1 MFKVGVDV
9 GGTFT
14 DLVVLDGQTLR
25 IFKTPT
31 TPDVT
36 EGLINVLQ
44 KAARTLGLSFPDFM
58 GRIALCV
65 HGTTIGTNTML
76 EGSGARVGLLATEGF
91 RDSLAIRRGKREYL
105 WDFRKAY
112 PPPIVPRYLRLGVR
126 ERIDKNGEVLF
137 PLSRESLEAALSLFR
152 KEKVEAIA
160 VCFLNSYLN
169 PVHEA
174 EAESAARAA
183 FPGAFITSSAKLI
196 PVMGEYERT
205 STAVIDAYVG
215 PKTSQYLLLF
225 AERLKEQGL
234 TAPLYL
240 VQSNGGLTGIQ
251 TAARRPSSL
260 ILSGP
265 AAGAPASLFYGR
277 LCGTE
282 NLIFLDM
289 GGTSCDV
296 TLIRSG
302 VPALKDET
310 RVAGYDLALPS
321 IDINTIG
328 AGGGTIAFIDKGGML
343 KVGPRSAGASPG
355 PVCYGKGGG
364 EATIT
369 DANLILGRLNPDY
382 FLGGEIGLDPQ
393 KARAI
398 VGEKIAAPLRL
409 SGEQAALGIIRIANE
424 MIVSAVK
431 KISIERGQD
440 PRNFTLVAGGGA
452 GPLQA
457 CEVSAALGIREV
469 YVAREAAAS
478 CAFGMLITPVRHH
491 YIQSIYKKLRG
502 LTIREFTS
510 WVAALKERAR
520 AENPR
525 PMSFSTFLDLRYR
538 GQQWKLEVEAGE
550 DGFQVE
556 KTEEAFHRRH
566 EALYGFRREYA
577 PVETQAIKL
586 IAEEEME
593 EFSVRPAAR
602 EGKGSVQVGE
612 REIITEG
619 GKKVLAPC
627 YRGSSLLPG
636 LSFQGPSIIEEETTT
651 LYVPSGW
658 KAGVDEYGNYRL
670 RRES

>member
-36 EGLINVLQ
+36 EGLINVLH
-44 KAARTLGLSFPDFM
+44 KAARALELSFPEFM
-58 GRIALCV
+58 GRIALFV

-76 EGSGARVGLLATEGF
+76 EGSGARVGLLTTEGF

-126 ERIDKNGEVLF
+126 ERIDKNGQVLT
-137 PLSRESLEAALSLFR
+137 PLSREMVEEALSHFR
-152 KEKVEAIA
+152 EEKVEAIA

-169 PVHEA
+169 PVHEE
-174 EAESAARAA
+174 EAESAARRA
-183 FPGAFITSSAKLI
+183 FPAAFITSSAKLI

-215 PKTSQYLLLF
+215 PKTSRYLLLF
-225 AERLKEQGL
+225 AEKLKEQGL
-234 TAPLYL
+234 LAPLYL

-251 TAARRPSSL
+251 TAARQPSSL

-277 LCGTE
+277 LCGRE

-302 VPALKDET
+302 MPALKEET
-310 RVAGYDLALPS
+310 RIAGYDMALPS

-343 KVGPRSAGASPG
+343 RVGPRSAGASPG

-364 EATIT
+364 EPTIT
-369 DANLILGRLNPDY
+369 DANLILGRLNPGY
-382 FLGGEIGLDPQ
+382 FLGGEIRLDKQ
-393 KARAI
+393 RADA
-398 VGEKIAAPLRL
+398 VVAEKIAVPLRL
-409 SGEQAALGIIRIANE
+409 SVEQAALGIIRIANE

-457 CEVSAALGIREV
+457 CEVSAALGIKEV
-469 YVAREAAAS
+469 YVPREAAAS
-478 CAFGMLITPVRHH
+478 CAFGMLITPVRHV
-491 YIQSIYKKLRG
+491 YIQSVYKNLRD
-502 LTIREFTS
+502 LKAPEFTS

-525 PMSFSTFLDLRYR
+525 PMSFSSFLDLRYR

-550 DGFQVE
+550 DGFQVG
-556 KTEEAFHRRH
+556 KAEEAFHRRH

-577 PVETQAIKL
+577 PVEALAIKL

-602 EGKGSVQVGE
+602 EGEGGMQVGE
-612 REIITEG
+612 REVVTEG
-619 GKKVLAPC
+619 GKRVLTPC
-627 YRGSSLLPG
+627 YRGGSLRPG
-636 LSFQGPSIIEEETTT
+636 LSFQGPSVIEEETTT

-670 RRES
+670 RRKA